1 MSMPKIL
8 AMGLLAFGL
17 GYLPT
22 ARSQQSAARPA
33 SQRALLDQYLLF
45 GCHNQRLKTA
55 DLMLDK
61 ADPANPTADPE
72 MWEKVIRKLRA
83 GAMPPQGILRPP
95 AAASR

>member
-1 MSMPKIL
+1 MMRTAIPKI
-8 AMGLLAFGL
+8 AAIGLLAFGA

-22 ARSQQSAARPA
+22 ARSQQAPKQPSAQAPP
-33 SQRALLDQYLLF
+33 QRALLDQYCV

-83 GAMPPQGILRPP
+83 GAMPPQGIPRP
-95 AAASR
+95 